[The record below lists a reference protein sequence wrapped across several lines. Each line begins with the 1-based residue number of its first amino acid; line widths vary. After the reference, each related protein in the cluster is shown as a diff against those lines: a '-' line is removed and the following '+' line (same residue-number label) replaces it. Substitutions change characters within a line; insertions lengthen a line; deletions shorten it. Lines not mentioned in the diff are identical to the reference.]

1 MNNVVDINDRIYCI
15 EVSCWNCTV
24 CFTARIPKGTL
35 FSKWNGECP
44 HCGCTQCFHPI
55 PGIAAQ
61 PYGIAIGQQIGLD
74 RAGASPNFRDQ
85 KKMEEVKAKIHAETL
100 EYQRR
105 MQELDK
111 IDPK

>member
-1 MNNVVDINDRIYCI
+1 M
-15 EVSCWNCTV
+15 
-24 CFTARIPKGTL
+24 
-35 FSKWNGECP
+35 
-44 HCGCTQCFHPI
+44 
-55 PGIAAQ
+55 
-61 PYGIAIGQQIGLD
+61 AIGQQIGLD
-74 RAGASPNFRDQ
+74 RGGAFPNFRDQ